1 METPYYTHIYVG
13 FTSGRSNPLYAG
25 GMTRARVWHE
35 IAITLGGPIAMSIM
49 SLALARIIEEGAGPV
64 IPPLTEPGNGSMQE
78 SVSSLGASQ
87 ARQLGVS
94 RNAVK

>member
-1 METPYYTHIYVG
+1 
-13 FTSGRSNPLYAG
+13 
-25 GMTRARVWHE
+25 
-35 IAITLGGPIAMSIM
+35 MSIM

-64 IPPLTEPGNGSMQE
+64 IPPLTEPGTGSMQE